1 MATSAQPADSS
12 PEEIPAEIRR
22 QRIAAALDELEFVR
36 VSELSERFHT
46 STVTIRNDLDQ
57 LMRRGLVRRVHGGA
71 VKAGPLLERTFEET
85 AESHAVEKRLIAR
98 EAADLVSSGDTL
110 ILDVGTTTTAIAREL
125 LARVEQLRD
134 VVVFTSALNIAV
146 LLEPAIPH
154 FTVVVTGG
162 TLRPLQHSLVDPLA
176 GLVLDRVHVRLA
188 FLGCNGVEAR
198 RGVTNVNLPEAEIKR
213 RMLSVAD
220 RRIVVADGSKFGD
233 VAVAHLCDVA
243 EVDLFITDGSADA
256 AELAALRE
264 AGAEVR
270 VAGDAGADGLHAAA
284 DAG

>member
-1 MATSAQPADSS
+1 MDSQQRLGTDPASADVPA
-12 PEEIPAEIRR
+12 AIRR

-36 VSELSERFHT
+36 VSDLSDRFRT
-46 STVTIRNDLDQ
+46 SAVTIRSDLDQ
-57 LMRRGLVRRVHGGA
+57 LAQQGVVRRVHGGA
-71 VKAGPLLERTFEET
+71 VKAGPLLERRFEET
-85 AESHAVEKRLIAR
+85 AESHAAEKRLIAR

-125 LARVEQLRD
+125 LARRELLSD

-162 TLRPLQHSLVDPLA
+162 TLRPLQHSLVDPLG

-188 FLGCNGVEAR
+188 FLGCNGVAAH

-213 RMLSVAD
+213 RMLDVAD
-220 RRIVVADGSKFGD
+220 MRIVVADGSKVGK
-233 VAVAHLCDVA
+233 VAVAHLCDIDA
-243 EVDLFITDGSADA
+243 VDLVITGASADP
-256 AELAALRE
+256 EEVPRLRE

-270 VAGDAGADGLHAAA
+270 VADE
-284 DAG
+284 